1 MIAVVDC
8 EDSYVNNLVAVI
20 ESFGEPTV
28 TVSENSAESLFHL
41 NPNALIL
48 SPGPGKPSPERGS
61 WIAFDHFAGKI
72 PILGVCLGHQTIGAA
87 LNGKIICKEHPTHG
101 KITTV
106 THDKGMLF
114 KNIPKSFSAVRYNSL
129 ILDPNCIG
137 KNLKVDAVDSYGDVM
152 AISDENKQI
161 FGVQFHPESFMTEY
175 GEILIHNFVKMV
187 NDDF

>member
-8 EDSYVNNLVAVI
+8 EDSYVNNLVAVV

-28 TVSENSAESLFHL
+28 TVSEKSVKSLFRL
-41 NPNALIL
+41 DPDALIL
-48 SPGPGKPSPERGS
+48 SPGPGKPSPVRGS
-61 WIAFDHFAGKI
+61 WTAFDYYVGKI

-87 LNGKIICKEHPTHG
+87 SNGKIICKERPTHG

-106 THDKGMLF
+106 THDGGMLF

-129 ILDPNCIG
+129 VLDPNCVG
-137 KNLKVDAVDSYGDVM
+137 KNLKINAVDNYGDVM
-152 AISDENKQI
+152 AISDENRRV

-175 GEILIHNFVKMV
+175 GGILIHNFVKMV